1 MIIPLLKHWVGID
14 NDVSSPGET
23 TLEEIWAET
32 KAFKGKNKSDQ
43 RFRNTICKERM
54 KELDE
59 TKVQRKSKRS
69 TEQWCP
75 NTKRFYL
82 YRWWSVSY
90 TPYLPLKGRYLDE
103 FILKHKFDRHLSE
116 II

>member
-23 TLEEIWAET
+23 TLEETWAET
-32 KAFKGKNKSDQ
+32 KAFNGKNKSDQ

-75 NTKRFYL
+75 NKKIL
-82 YRWWSVSY
+82 SIQMVVSY
-90 TPYLPLKGRYLDE
+90 TPHLPLKGRYLDE
-103 FILKHKFDRHLSE
+103 FILKRKFDRHLSE